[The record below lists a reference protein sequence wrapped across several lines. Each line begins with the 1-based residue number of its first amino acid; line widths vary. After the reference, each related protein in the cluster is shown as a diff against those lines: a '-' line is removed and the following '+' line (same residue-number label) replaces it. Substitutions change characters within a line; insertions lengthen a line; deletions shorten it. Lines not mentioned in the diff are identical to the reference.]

1 MSQVGYVRD
10 TGGRR
15 TASWRELTRPVLNS
29 KEIPMALVTL
39 LLSLLAS
46 SLLPVGSE
54 AGSHRVAPL
63 DAVGGGP
70 MVRPYDA
77 VGGGPMVVSSTH

>member
-1 MSQVGYVRD
+1 
-10 TGGRR
+10 
-15 TASWRELTRPVLNS
+15 
-29 KEIPMALVTL
+29 MALVTL